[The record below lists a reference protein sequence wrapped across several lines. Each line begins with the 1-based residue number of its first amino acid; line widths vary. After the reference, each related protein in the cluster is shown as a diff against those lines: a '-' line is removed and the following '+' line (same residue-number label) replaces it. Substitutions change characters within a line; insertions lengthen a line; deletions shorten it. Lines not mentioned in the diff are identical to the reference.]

1 MDVSAALCEAVTAIK
16 LGERELARDL
26 ISAILV
32 EKPDHEQAL
41 LWFAALAETPQ
52 EGIRILERLL
62 EVNPNNIQA
71 RETLSMVRLTLAAR
85 EQEALEEHPARAIT
99 EKALVCGLCNHQDT
113 GSPERCA
120 KCGAIFD
127 FSNLAAV
134 SENDSANEQMLL
146 AAVQKWEQAERHS
159 RTFDGQINL
168 ARAYLNLRRSNDALP
183 HLRRAIEI
191 RPDEHKVRRV
201 LEQLRARKLILAV
214 DDSMTVRRLVSVVLE
229 RSGYRAAVACDGD
242 DAMVKIREELP
253 DLVLLDV
260 MMPGLNGYQVCR
272 LIRQDERS
280 SRVPVVILSSSLLDR
295 IKGRLAGVNDYLAKP
310 FEPERLVHTI
320 QRHLTPV
327 EA

>member
-26 ISAILV
+26 IAAILV
-32 EKPDHEQAL
+32 ERPDHEQAL
-41 LWFAALAETPQ
+41 LWYAALAETPH
-52 EGIRILERLL
+52 EGIRILERIL
-62 EVNPNNIQA
+62 EVNPNNVQA
-71 RETLSMVRLTLAAR
+71 RETLSMVRLIVAAR
-85 EQEALEEHPARAIT
+85 EQEIQEEHPARAIT
-99 EKALVCGLCNHQDT
+99 EKALVCGLCSHQDT
-113 GSPERCA
+113 GTPERCA

-134 SENDSANEQMLL
+134 SENDAANEQMLL
-146 AAVQKWEQAERHS
+146 AAVQKWEQAERHA
-159 RTFDGQINL
+159 RTFDGQMNL

-191 RPDEHKVRRV
+191 RPDEHRVRRV

-214 DDSMTVRRLVSVVLE
+214 DDSMTVRRIVSVVLE

-242 DAMVKIREELP
+242 DALVKIREELP

-310 FEPERLVHTI
+310 FEPERLIATI
-320 QRHLTPV
+320 RRHL
-327 EA
+327 ARAGA

>member
-26 ISAILV
+26 ISAILA

-52 EGIRILERLL
+52 EGIRILERIL
-62 EVNPNNIQA
+62 EVNPNNLQA
-71 RETLSMVRLTLAAR
+71 RETLSMVRLSVAAR
-85 EQEALEEHPARAIT
+85 EQEDIEEHPARAIT

-113 GSPERCA
+113 GNPERCA

-134 SENDSANEQMLL
+134 SENDAANEQMLL
-146 AAVQKWEQAERHS
+146 AAVQKWEQAERHA

-201 LEQLRARKLILAV
+201 LEQLRGRKLVLAV
-214 DDSMTVRRLVSVVLE
+214 DDSMTVRRIVSVVLE

-242 DAMVKIREELP
+242 DALVKIREELP

-272 LIRQDERS
+272 LIRQDERA

-310 FEPERLVHTI
+310 FEPERLVQTI
-320 QRHLTPV
+320 ERHLTP
-327 EA
+327 AHA